1 MNLQEFVQDSL
12 KQIMAGVS
20 EAGKDDTR
28 IAPRMHVDEKDAM
41 TLRTTA
47 YRPVF
52 LIEFDVAVTVADTS
66 ATGGKAG
73 ITVLSVATLGGEKS
87 KTTETTSVSRIKFSV
102 PVSFRD

>member
-20 EAGKDDTR
+20 EASIDPR
-28 IAPRMHVDEKDAM
+28 IAPRMNVAEKDAM
-41 TLRTTA
+41 TLRTQGHS
-47 YRPVF
+47 PVF

-66 ATGGKAG
+66 ATGGRAG

-102 PVSFRD
+102 PVSFRH